1 VRELDPLT
9 FLVAESLMGVQGAE
23 KSVKRAV
30 ADAVGRAGQAA
41 GQAEDG
47 LCLVLLAHGSK
58 DPRWRA
64 PFERMVCELE
74 QELGKGK
81 VRLAYMEFTGP
92 TLMDVACECVGQ
104 SLLNLRVLP
113 LFMAV
118 GAHLIHDIPEQV
130 EAIRGRFPQTTVKV
144 LAPIGE
150 DGRLVR
156 LIEQIAVEAA
166 QA

>member
-1 VRELDPLT
+1 MGTQGEITSNSVRSALT
-9 FLVAESLMGVQGAE
+9 EV
-23 KSVKRAV
+23 
-30 ADAVGRAGQAA
+30 VGRDSSADEGM
-41 GQAEDG
+41 
-47 LCLVLLAHGSK
+47 CLVLLAHGSK

-64 PFERMVCELE
+64 PFERIVGELE
-74 QELGKGK
+74 QQLGKGK

-130 EAIRGRFPQTTVKV
+130 EAVRSRFPQASVKV
-144 LAPIGE
+144 FAPIGE

-156 LIEQIAVEAA
+156 LIEEIAVETA